1 MSRHRP
7 TSTRYSD
14 RVSFALLVWMVTFA
28 VLASAGG
35 VTYSVLK
42 NLQVAERTEI
52 NKLHREI
59 AVCNMNANQHRARTN
74 ALTNRWA
81 MRDRL
86 SQDGSALRD
95 IERSQ
100 IEIARSTH
108 DHGRLTLAPA
118 ALPPARR

>member
-1 MSRHRP
+1 MFRNRP
-7 TSTRYSD
+7 TSSRYSD
-14 RVSFALLVWMVTFA
+14 RVSFAFLVWMVTFA

-42 NLQVAERTEI
+42 NCQVAERTEI

-59 AVCNMNANQHRARTN
+59 AVCKMNANQHRARTN

-100 IEIARSTH
+100 IEMARSSH
-108 DHGRLTLAPA
+108 ERGRLTMTPT
-118 ALPPARR
+118 PRR